1 MKGLAKPKVTASAT
15 KAVGSSIA
23 APNLN
28 AVPVNPNVANFLFAS
43 WESNIL
49 CLIWY
54 AWPSEVALENSSQYW
69 GSISLL
75 SSSKVSSSNLKS

>member
-28 AVPVNPNVANFLFAS
+28 AVPVNPSVDNFYL
-43 WESNIL
+43 L
-49 CLIWY
+49 
-54 AWPSEVALENSSQYW
+54 LENL
-69 GSISLL
+69 IFF
-75 SSSKVSSSNLKS
+75 V